1 MDVAVSLEVLQKK
14 AAEDIQ
20 LRKRLWDTRKSQNPL
35 SDFCRICREQGEELY
50 EMDLLQAGEELYAA
64 MKRSTNGGGENSP
77 VLKGKMICMSC
88 FCPAAKVR
96 ARQKRYSEME

>member
-1 MDVAVSLEVLQKK
+1 MDVAVSMEVLQKK

-77 VLKGKMICMSC
+77 VLKGEDDLYELFFAQLPK
-88 FCPAAKVR
+88 
-96 ARQKRYSEME
+96 

>member
-64 MKRSTNGGGENSP
+64 MKRSTNCLLYTSD
-77 VLKGKMICMSC
+77 
-88 FCPAAKVR
+88 AADD
-96 ARQKRYSEME
+96 